1 MYFLMC
7 FWFVLFHYII
17 TNTTFYYI
25 FILYWMKVKLKPNNA
40 CFYKLVYLKQVLL
53 FLVGT
58 RLWIQLRQINTS
70 CVNKVKYT
78 QFGYVYYRYVPG
90 ESEATEQKQCQTSS
104 IIAGEEDGSRE
115 QKKKRKVGQKDCSAA
130 RRRQM
135 DYFFTLPRK
144 KSKDSD
150 KWITVN

>member
-25 FILYWMKVKLKPNNA
+25 FILYWMKVKLKPNNV
-40 CFYKLVYLKQVLL
+40 CFYKLVCLKQVLL

-70 CVNKVKYT
+70 CENKVKYT

-90 ESEATEQKQCQTSS
+90 ESEATEQNFFHHCRGRRWQQGAEKEKESRSEGLQCCTPETNGLFLHFAKEEKQ
-104 IIAGEEDGSRE
+104 
-115 QKKKRKVGQKDCSAA
+115 GQ
-130 RRRQM
+130 
-135 DYFFTLPRK
+135 
-144 KSKDSD
+144 
-150 KWITVN
+150 W